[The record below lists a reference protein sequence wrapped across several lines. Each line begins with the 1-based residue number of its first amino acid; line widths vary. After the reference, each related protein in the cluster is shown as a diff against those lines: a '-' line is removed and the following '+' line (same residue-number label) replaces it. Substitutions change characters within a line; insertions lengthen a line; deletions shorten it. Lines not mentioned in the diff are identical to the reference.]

1 MPADKAYDVVVLGSG
16 IAGLAGALAAHEMG
30 LSAVVLEKAEKVGGG
45 TTNSYGLIWVGN
57 NHLARAAGFKDSR
70 AEVVDYM
77 RFLGAGSQSEARM
90 IAAVDRAPEAL
101 RFFEDCGVR
110 FRLVRGLTDHYYGRA
125 PGGQAVGRSVEV
137 ELISGDDLGDWRERV
152 VMPHDVPCFV
162 TAEEQVA
169 WGGLNR
175 FSQWDRDIVA
185 ERKRRDMRG
194 KGLGLICHFLKAVTG
209 RGVPVLTGQE
219 IDRLA
224 VENKRA
230 TGVVLASGERIAA
243 RKGVILATGGYH
255 ANAALSQEYDQLPGI
270 GQDPSTLSLPS
281 ITGDGIV
288 LGAEIG
294 GVTHKIENSLRV
306 MLSYTIPAARK
317 GETPICV
324 HAGIVELCSPHT
336 MVVNRHGRRFADE
349 TFFQGIVP
357 EIRRFDALRHEYSN
371 LPAYLVFD
379 RQYVERYSFANAP
392 ADSPVPASVA
402 AAGSLRE
409 LAGKLGID
417 GAELEATAARFNGF
431 VAAGVDADF
440 HRGENQ
446 WKLASAKAP
455 RGGPEAGP
463 PSFNARWLQAC
474 GGNAS
479 LGAIEEPPFYG
490 IELHPTSAGTVG
502 LLTDANGQVVHQR
515 RHPIPGLYAS
525 GNVASATEFGIGYQ
539 AGLSL
544 AGSMTF
550 SYLAVRHMLNGA
562 GSASV

>member
-1 MPADKAYDVVVLGSG
+1 MPSDTAYDVVVLGSG
-16 IAGLAGALAAHEMG
+16 IAGLAGALAAHEKG

-57 NHLARAAGFKDSR
+57 NHLARAAGLKESR
-70 AEVVDYM
+70 AEVIDYM
-77 RFLGAGSQSEARM
+77 RFLGAGSQNEARM

-101 RFFEDCGVR
+101 KFFEDCGIR
-110 FRLVRGLTDHYYGRA
+110 FRVVRGLTDHYYGRA
-125 PGGQAVGRSVEV
+125 PGGQAAGRSVEV
-137 ELISGDDLGDWRERV
+137 ELISGDDLGDWRDRV

-175 FSQWDRDIVA
+175 FSQWDKDIVA

-194 KGLGLICHFLKAVTG
+194 KGLGLICHFLKAVTE

-219 IDRLA
+219 VDRLA
-224 VENKRA
+224 VENDRV
-230 TGVVLASGERIAA
+230 TGVVLSSGERVLA

-317 GETPICV
+317 GDTPICV

-336 MVVNRHGRRFADE
+336 MVVNRRGRRFADE

-357 EIRRFDALRHEYSN
+357 EIRRFDALRHEYPN
-371 LPAYLVFD
+371 LPAYLIFD
-379 RQYVERYSFANAP
+379 SQYVARYSFANAP
-392 ADSPVPASVA
+392 AGSPVPASVPT
-402 AAGSLRE
+402 AGSLRE
-409 LAGKLGID
+409 LADKLGID
-417 GAELEATAARFNGF
+417 GTELEKTVARFNGF
-431 VAAGVDADF
+431 VAKGVDPDF

-455 RGGPEAGP
+455 RGG
-463 PSFNARWLQAC
+463 
-474 GGNAS
+474 NAS
-479 LGAIEEPPFYG
+479 LGIIEEPPFYG

-515 RHPIPGLYAS
+515 RRPIAGLYAS

-550 SYLAVRHMLNGA
+550 SYLAVGHMLNGA
-562 GSASV
+562 SRQ